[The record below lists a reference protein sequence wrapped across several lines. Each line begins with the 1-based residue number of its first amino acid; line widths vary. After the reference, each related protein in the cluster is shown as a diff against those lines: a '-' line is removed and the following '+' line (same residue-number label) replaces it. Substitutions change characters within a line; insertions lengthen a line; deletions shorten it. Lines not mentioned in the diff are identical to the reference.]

1 MTDKYGRRINYLR
14 ISVTDR
20 CNLRCRYCMPPGGV
34 PLLRHSDLLSYEE
47 ITEVAGEAV
56 ALGFD
61 KVRLTGGEP
70 LVRRGVVELVAM
82 LADLDG
88 IADLAMTTN
97 GVLLGEYAGP
107 LKWAGLLRV
116 NVSLDTLNPRRYEE
130 LTGGGDLT
138 RVVAG
143 IEAARAAGLTPIKL
157 NCVVEGST
165 DEPDAQSVR
174 RFARVNGLEVRFIR
188 RMDLTSGRFWVVEG
202 GSGGDCRACNRL
214 RLSSDGLIRPCLFS
228 DLGFSVRRLG
238 ARQALELAIDAK
250 PESGEAWFESTFSRI
265 GG

>member
-20 CNLRCRYCMPPGGV
+20 CNLRCHYCMPPGGV

-47 ITEVAGEAV
+47 ITEVTREAV

-61 KVRLTGGEP
+61 KIRLTGGEP

-82 LADLDG
+82 LAALDAVQDLS
-88 IADLAMTTN
+88 MTTN
-97 GVLLGEYAGP
+97 GVLLDEYADP
-107 LKWAGLLRV
+107 LARAGLERV
-116 NVSLDTLNPRRYEE
+116 NVSLDTLNPRRYHEV
-130 LTGGGDLT
+130 TGGGDLA
-138 RVVAG
+138 RAVAG
-143 IEAARAAGLTPIKL
+143 IKAAQAAGLRPIKL
-157 NCVVEGST
+157 NCVVEEST
-165 DEPDAQSVR
+165 DEPDALSVR
-174 RFARVNGLEVRFIR
+174 RFARDNGLEVRFIR

-214 RLSSDGLIRPCLFS
+214 RLSSEGLVRPCLFS
-228 DLGFSVRRLG
+228 DLGFRVRELG
-238 ARQALELAIDAK
+238 AREALQRAIDAK
-250 PESGEAWFESTFSRI
+250 PESGDACLQSTFSRI